1 LNLFRKNWLWKKLPE
16 AAPTKLNKI
25 VIASG
30 NAGKVRE
37 IGQLLEGLSI
47 NVMPQSD
54 FNVPEAE
61 ETGLTFVEN
70 AILKARNAAY
80 HTGLPA
86 IADDSGIAV
95 DVLQGR
101 PGIVSARFAGV
112 GASDEDN
119 LEKLIS
125 IIKPYPAEER
135 TARFICSMVY
145 LRHEH
150 DPIPVIAEGFWEG
163 QLITDPKG
171 ENGFGYDPIF
181 YISSHQCTSAELSP
195 EIKNSLSH
203 RGQALMQLLV
213 KLNEII

>member
-1 LNLFRKNWLWKKLPE
+1 MPE

-135 TARFICSMVY
+135 TARFICSIVY
-145 LRHEH
+145 LRHKH

>member
-1 LNLFRKNWLWKKLPE
+1 LLKE
-16 AAPTKLNKI
+16 APVKSNKI

-37 IGQLLEGLSI
+37 IGQLLQDLALEVL
-47 NVMPQSD
+47 PQSD
-54 FNVPEAE
+54 FNVPDIE

-70 AILKARNAAY
+70 ALLKARNASQ

-101 PGIVSARFAGV
+101 PGIYSARFAGV
-112 GASDEDN
+112 GASDMDN
-119 LEKLIS
+119 LEKLIDMV
-125 IIKPYPAEER
+125 KPFAEEER

-150 DPIPVIAEGFWEG
+150 DPMPVIAEGVWQG
-163 QLITDPKG
+163 QLVTDPKG
-171 ENGFGYDPIF
+171 EYGFGYDPIF
-181 YISSHQCTSAELSP
+181 YVSSHQCTSAELSP
-195 EIKNSLSH
+195 EIKNTLSH

-213 KLNEII
+213 KLKEIYSIG